1 MKGVIEL
8 NWKILVFIVS
18 GLILFIVVMLFLFG
32 MVNTCA
38 LSAGARE
45 GCLLLISKLQF
56 LGYGAEA
63 LKICDI
69 FEQCPEAM
77 E

>member
-8 NWKILVFIVS
+8 NWKILIFIIS
-18 GLILFIVVMLFLFG
+18 GILLLLIVILILFG
-32 MVNTCA
+32 MIDTCA

-56 LGYGAEA
+56 LGHGASA

-69 FEQCPEAM
+69 FQECPQG
-77 E
+77 